1 MRRLSLILTALVLLL
16 AAPSAALADS
26 GPGGGG
32 GSGSSGRGGGDDD
45 PAGDDRRA
53 DERSDA
59 RANGA
64 CGNRA
69 SARLRARGNG
79 REIEL
84 EFVVRQARGDGWW
97 RITVTQEGRVAWRGR
112 GHTHGHRLSV
122 RRRIGDL
129 PGADR
134 IMVRGL
140 GPSGTTCVATAT
152 LAAS

>member
-1 MRRLSLILTALVLLL
+1 MRRLSLLLTALVLLL
-16 AAPSAALADS
+16 AAPPAALADS

-32 GSGSSGRGGGDDD
+32 GSGSGRGGGDDD

-59 RANGA
+59 RAGGA
-64 CGNRA
+64 CGGNV
-69 SARLRARGNG
+69 SARLHAHGNG
-79 REIEL
+79 REIEV
-84 EFVVRQARGDGWW
+84 EFVLRQARGEGLW
-97 RITVTQEGRVAWRGR
+97 RITITQEGRVAWRGR
-112 GHTHGHRLSV
+112 ARTHGRRLSV

-152 LAAS
+152 LSVS